1 MIHNL
6 ILKLI
11 NLLVE
16 TLAGEIPNIVQ
27 QIKANAPPSNPTLPL
42 IVLMP
47 GDFTIRQQ
55 PGEGTST
62 SARPEAYRQKLPVSA
77 TSPSGPYLFT
87 KLPLKDSVRCQIF
100 FNEGKVT
107 ERQVWLQEGKDFT
120 INYNTQT
127 ATFSA
132 DLSQA
137 DSILFTYSFVSLFTL
152 RDLEQDLLID
162 VYAADAGTR
171 EKLAFLTAGAIIT
184 HHDTLIE
191 TCNQDPTYQTTYK
204 ADSLETTY
212 QLNRI
217 QFLEG
222 TPEDGTVAKIRLR
235 FSVSGQLKATRAL
248 TEGFGLIEKIHSPDR
263 PATQGIDIAIAL
275 E

>member
-1 MIHNL
+1 MIQNL
-6 ILKLI
+6 ILKMI

-16 TLAGEIPNIVQ
+16 TLAGEISNVAQ
-27 QIKANAPPSNPTLPL
+27 QIRANAPPSPPTSPL
-42 IVLMP
+42 IALIP
-47 GDFTIRQQ
+47 GTFTIRQQ

-62 SARPEAYRQKLPVSA
+62 SPRPETYRQIIPVNK
-77 TSPSGPYLFT
+77 TSSSGSYVFAKP
-87 KLPLKDSVRCQIF
+87 PLKGSVQCQMV
-100 FNEGKVT
+100 FNPGQLS
-107 ERQVWLQEGKDFT
+107 ERQVWLQEEKDFT
-120 INYNTQT
+120 IDYNTHT
-127 ATFSA
+127 ATFTA

-137 DSILFTYSFVSLFTL
+137 DRILFTYSFVSLFTL

-162 VYAADAGTR
+162 IYADDADTR

-184 HHDTLIE
+184 HHDSLIE
-191 TCNQDPTYQTTYK
+191 TCNQDPTYQSAYQSG
-204 ADSLETTY
+204 SLETSY

-263 PATQGIDIAIAL
+263 PAAQGIDIAIVV